1 MGIITEEVKKIL
13 DGAAI
18 ERAIISKPSAKSSEY
33 KKIDIQGKA
42 GSFQIAKYTQKQV
55 FHENVKIQEL

>member
-42 GSFQIAKYTQKQV
+42 GRFQIAK
-55 FHENVKIQEL
+55 